1 MEKIFNFVS
10 KKQLAMHSI
19 ILWILAIANCG
30 SNHFWMFAIPA
41 ISTGGMQDILNELRD
56 KKENT

>member
-10 KKQLAMHSI
+10 KKQLAMQSI

-30 SNHFWMFAIPA
+30 GNQFWMFAIPA
-41 ISTGGMQDILNELRD
+41 IITGGMQDILNELRD